1 MDTFKLKAAAILTNL
16 DVPLTLYAA
25 TENDKYR
32 KPRTGMWVEML
43 DDYDIDIH
51 GINMEDSILV
61 GDAAGRDGDF
71 SASDRFSAAS
81 PPGGFYLLADFLH
94 WEITYRYF
102 AVNIGVRFQT
112 PEEFF
117 LGHLP
122 KPVTDKF
129 SPMKFVAKMIPGP
142 SISSE

>member
-1 MDTFKLKAAAILTNL
+1 MPKGRCHQNAPMEEVGIWTNAGNRYTVIIFTNQGGIKLDKGGAKLDTFKLKAATVLANL

-51 GINMEDSILV
+51 GLNMEDSILV

-81 PPGGFYLLADFLH
+81 PPGGFYYLL
-94 WEITYRYF
+94 
-102 AVNIGVRFQT
+102 
-112 PEEFF
+112 
-117 LGHLP
+117 
-122 KPVTDKF
+122 
-129 SPMKFVAKMIPGP
+129 
-142 SISSE
+142 ISSIER